1 TNSFSC
7 TDTDE
12 IFIELLEAPVI
23 EFILPEIICS
33 DVEAFELTATPSGGT
48 YSGDGISD
56 NIFDPLTA
64 GLGNHIITYT
74 FTDVN
79 GCTSVSSQEIEV
91 TICQAIDNIINN
103 VTINIFPNPAISDI
117 TISISNAEEVERIEI
132 FDLLGNKLISEQVNG
147 IAEMELFYDISDI
160 PSGTYLIYL
169 KGNSEFYSRSFIISR

>member
-1 TNSFSC
+1 MS
-7 TDTDE
+7 
-12 IFIELLEAPVI
+12 
-23 EFILPEIICS
+23 
-33 DVEAFELTATPSGGT
+33 
-48 YSGDGISD
+48 
-56 NIFDPLTA
+56 
-64 GLGNHIITYT
+64 
-74 FTDVN
+74 
-79 GCTSVSSQEIEV
+79 EIEV